1 MRGFGGLGP
10 KNREV
15 ANIRGLPVTATGGG
29 GERKTP
35 APTKAEGERKEEA
48 SASWTLESVVVLV
61 VFSARSAVGKFK
73 FLSKGGPD
81 NAEAVER

>member
-15 ANIRGLPVTATGGG
+15 GNRGGLQVTATGGG

-35 APTKAEGERKEEA
+35 APTRAEGERKEEA
-48 SASWTLESVVVLV
+48 SLPWTLESVTVLV
-61 VFSARSAVGKFK
+61 VLSARGAVRKLK
-73 FLSKGGPD
+73 FLSKEEPD
-81 NAEAVER
+81 NAETVER